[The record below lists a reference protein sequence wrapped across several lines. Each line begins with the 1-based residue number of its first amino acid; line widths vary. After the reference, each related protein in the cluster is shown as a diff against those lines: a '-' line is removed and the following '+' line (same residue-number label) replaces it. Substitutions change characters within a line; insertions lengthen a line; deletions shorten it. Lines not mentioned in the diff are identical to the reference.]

1 MVHEFPNK
9 VDFYITNV
17 CNFTCEH
24 CNRFNN
30 HHFTG
35 WQRWSDY
42 ADIYAEWAKRVKLKA
57 AVIMG
62 GEPTLN
68 PSLPDWIRGLAT
80 TFNVDVQTL
89 TNGTRLLEARGL
101 YDALALKNPSTGMPS
116 HVGISIHNLEDFEE
130 IRYNV
135 TNFLKGPV
143 REWGPILNKAMP
155 ENTWAP
161 DYKADYSAYDSNGV
175 LINAWISN
183 AFTESAIIPQPD
195 GTFRLHNNNEMETAQ
210 AFSSCAFA
218 KFKSYHFIRGK
229 LYRCAPAALMPEF
242 DQQYPF
248 ELSPEDREILY
259 SYQPLSIENYDARA
273 QQFFATIDDP
283 IPQCKFCSPNPQPS
297 KIFPIRKGGIKNDA

>member
-1 MVHEFPNK
+1 MVHTFDNK

-17 CNFTCEH
+17 CNHTCEH

-42 ADIYAEWAKRVKLKA
+42 ADIYAEWGRRVRLKS

-68 PSLPDWIRGLAT
+68 PTLADWIRGLAT
-80 TFNVDVQTL
+80 IFEVDVQTL

-101 YDALALKNPSTGMPS
+101 YDALRFKSPNANMSN
-116 HVGISIHNLEDFEE
+116 HIGISIHNMNDFDE

-135 TNFLKGPV
+135 LNFLQGPTQ
-143 REWGPILNKAMP
+143 EWGRIYGRRPPSEWFPNY
-155 ENTWAP
+155 
-161 DYKADYSAYDSNGV
+161 DADYSAYDSNGV

-183 AFTESAIIPQPD
+183 DFSESAIVKTPE
-195 GTFRLHNNNEMETAQ
+195 GKFALHNNNEIETAM
-210 AFSSCAFA
+210 AFNSCAFA
-218 KFKSYHFIRGK
+218 RYRSYHFIRGK

-242 DQQYPF
+242 DQQYRF
-248 ELSPEDREILY
+248 DLSDADREMLY
-259 SYQPLSIENYDARA
+259 SYQPLGIDNYDSYAE
-273 QQFFATIDDP
+273 QFFKTIDDP
-283 IPQCKFCSPNPQPS
+283 IPQCKFCSPHPETK
-297 KIFPIRKGGIKNDA
+297 KIFPIRKGQG